1 MAFTDFTASL
11 PRYTRLFLPQQSAFK
26 ARYFMLAALS
36 ASAVVAALALVSEG
50 VTIAGWN
57 LAAENVLRFS
67 FFLFLVAYVAGP
79 AARLFPSLGWRFS
92 VSDYQKLILS
102 FATAFGVSLL
112 CSLAP
117 RYLPLDTPLART
129 LPPTTIA
136 FGVAGAAMLIAI
148 LVSAQRNIPGL
159 VRRLLDRATLVYFW
173 SLFGLA
179 AFDHFSGP
187 HRPDGFYGLS
197 LLLLVAG
204 LLVRFADA
212 FLNETRDARPA

>member
-36 ASAVVAALALVSEG
+36 GSTVVAAVALVSEG
-50 VTIAGWN
+50 ETVAGWN
-57 LAAENVLRFS
+57 QAADNVLRFS
-67 FFLFLVAYVAGP
+67 FFLFLVAYVARP
-79 AARLFPSLGWRFS
+79 VARLFPSLGWRFS

-117 RYLPLDTPLART
+117 RYLPFGAPIAHT
-129 LPPTTIA
+129 LPSTTIA
-136 FGVAGAAMLIAI
+136 FGVAGAVMLIAI
-148 LVSAQRNIPGL
+148 LVSAQRNIPDF
-159 VRRLLDRATLVYFW
+159 VRRLLDRTVLFYFW

-204 LLVRFADA
+204 LLLRFADA
-212 FLNETRDARPA
+212 FLNEIRGVRPA